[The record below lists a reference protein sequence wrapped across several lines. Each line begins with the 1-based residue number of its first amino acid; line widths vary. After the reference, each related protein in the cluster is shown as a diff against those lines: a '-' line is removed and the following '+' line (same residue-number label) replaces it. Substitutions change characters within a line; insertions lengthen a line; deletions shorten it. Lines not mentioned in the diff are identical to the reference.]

1 MSTFLKKGE
10 GGSPKE
16 ESVPGRGNSQCKGSE
31 QAQAEE
37 RQQGM
42 KSEKVLEMVKSEKVL
57 EMVPRSSLPLPFFL
71 EGKSSLWLFLWVR

>member
-10 GGSPKE
+10 GRSPKE
-16 ESVPGRGNSQCKGSE
+16 ESVPVRGNSQCKGSE

-42 KSEKVLEMVKSEKVL
+42 KSEKLLEMV
-57 EMVPRSSLPLPFFL
+57 
-71 EGKSSLWLFLWVR
+71 EGLWLFLWVR

>member
-1 MSTFLKKGE
+1 MGTFLKKGE

-42 KSEKVLEMVKSEKVL
+42 KSEKALEMV
-57 EMVPRSSLPLPFFL
+57 
-71 EGKSSLWLFLWVR
+71 EGLWLFLWVR